1 MRSISHVLAL
11 VTLATVSSLGVAGA
25 CPPGPCTKYRMPR
38 VEEVQLY
45 HRVVATPIPARL
57 DRRALERF
65 LVGSVWTPV
74 PGMAG
79 PPYTLGSPMPIRFA
93 SPAEASRRPIAE
105 RTVLI
110 RQLEWRDKLAY
121 VEVDGAFYALVECRE
136 GRARSGCLRRV
147 GALPPEPTPPP
158 PHRFATPP
166 P

>member
-1 MRSISHVLAL
+1 MRSIPHVLAL
-11 VTLATVSSLGVAGA
+11 VVAAVSSLGVAHA
-25 CPPGPCTKYRMPR
+25 CPPGPCTKYRMPP

-45 HRVVATPIPARL
+45 HRVIATPIPARL

-65 LVGSVWTPV
+65 LVGSIWTSM
-74 PGMAG
+74 PGMG
-79 PPYTLGSPMPIRFA
+79 PPYSPGLLPIRFA
-93 SPAEASRRPIAE
+93 SPAEARRRPIAE

-110 RQLEWRDKLAY
+110 RQLEWRAELVY